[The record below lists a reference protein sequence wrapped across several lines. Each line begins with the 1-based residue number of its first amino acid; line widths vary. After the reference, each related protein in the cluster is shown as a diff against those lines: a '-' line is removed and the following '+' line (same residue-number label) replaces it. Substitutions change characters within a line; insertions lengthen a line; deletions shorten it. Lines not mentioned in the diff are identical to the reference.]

1 MPGVPVELLP
11 DDELVFQTGGP
22 GGELADSDLPLARAL
37 LSKAAPPCFIS
48 FLNLERLFWN
58 QILTCNSTP
67 PAKEEETF
75 RTQRKKS

>member
-22 GGELADSDLPLARAL
+22 GGELADSDLPLASAL

-58 QILTCNSTP
+58 QILTCSP
-67 PAKEEETF
+67 PPHRPPQE
-75 RTQRKKS
+75 RKRSKHTAE